1 MLKTLVA
8 PSWRARFKDTDLFA
22 ILPLGETLVI
32 HAPETVRRANCTG
45 VLSLR
50 MLSIIFLVAAFAGVS
65 SGQALG
71 SLSSAGD
78 VFVGSMPAPAESTIF
93 PGDVVRTGDNGNA
106 TFTLNGKGSIKLAS
120 GSQVVFSGD
129 PRFLAEL
136 QSGTVVMDSFGGT
149 TDITLRAGSFVVSPL
164 IGADKTS
171 SKIEKAQEGS
181 FTITCLDGSISLIPV
196 QGATGS
202 VLHANQVLM
211 ISPTGELGLIQQ
223 ANANSNAT
231 TNAPAAEPPP
241 PPATP
246 GPTSNTQKSHK
257 GWIILGVAGGG
268 AVAGI
273 AAAAAGHGG
282 KGEEGTT
289 PVSPSSP

>member
-8 PSWRARFKDTDLFA
+8 PSWRARFRFQDSGPFA
-22 ILPLGETLVI
+22 ILPLGETPVI

-50 MLSIIFLVAAFAGVS
+50 MLSILFLTVVFAGVS
-65 SGQALG
+65 SAQALG
-71 SLSSAGD
+71 SLSSTGE

-93 PGDVVRTGDNGNA
+93 PGDVVRTGENGNA
-106 TFTLNGKGSIKLAS
+106 TFTLSGKGSIKLAP

-136 QSGTVVMDSFGGT
+136 QSGMVVMDSFGGT
-149 TDITLRAGSFVVSPL
+149 TDITLRAGNFVVSPL
-164 IGADKTS
+164 IGADKSS

-181 FTITCLDGSISLIPV
+181 FTISCLDGSISLIPL

-202 VLHANQVLM
+202 VLHANQVLT
-211 ISPTGELGLIQQ
+211 ISSAGELGLIQE
-223 ANANSNAT
+223 A
-231 TNAPAAEPPP
+231 NAPAAPNAPAAQPPS
-241 PPATP
+241 P
-246 GPTSNTQKSHK
+246 GPTTPSAQKSHK
-257 GWIILGVAGGG
+257 GWIILAVAGGG

-282 KGEEGTT
+282 NNEA
-289 PVSPSSP
+289 VSPSSP